1 LRVLHANSGIQFDRI
16 FMSKDVKKVVLA
28 YSGGLDTSITLKWL
42 QTTYGCEVVTFTAD
56 LGQGEELEP
65 ARQKALLLGIKP
77 ENIFIEDV
85 REEFVR
91 DYVFPMFRANAVYEG
106 QYLLGTSIAR
116 PLIAK
121 KQIELAE
128 KLGADAVSHG
138 ATGKGNDQVRYEL
151 AYFALKPDITIIAP
165 WREWDLRSREQLI
178 AFAEA
183 HQIPIAKDKRGEAP
197 FSVDANLLHASS
209 EGKVLEDPAAEVPD
223 YVYSR
228 TIDPEQAPD
237 QATTITID
245 FEKGDATAIDGKK
258 LTPATLLAK
267 LNELG
272 RANGIGR
279 LDLVEN
285 RFVGMKSR
293 GMYETPGGT
302 ILLVAHRGIES
313 ITLDRGAA
321 HLKDELMP
329 KYAELVYNGFW
340 FAPEREMLQAAI
352 DHSQQYVAGR
362 VRLKLYKGNVI
373 MVGRES
379 KYSLYDQDLVTFE
392 EGAVA
397 YDHRDAAGFIKL
409 NALRL
414 RTLGQRKKKLGL

>member
-1 LRVLHANSGIQFDRI
+1 MPEQRVN
-16 FMSKDVKKVVLA
+16 KVVLA
-28 YSGGLDTSITLKWL
+28 YSGGLDTSIILKWL

-65 ARQKALLLGIKP
+65 ARRKAQLLGIRD
-77 ENIFIEDV
+77 ENIFIEDL
-85 REEFVR
+85 REEFVS
-91 DYVFPMFRANAVYEG
+91 DYVFPMFRANAQYEG
-106 QYLLGTSIAR
+106 LYLLGTSIAR

-121 KQIELAE
+121 KQIEIAE
-128 KLGADAVSHG
+128 KVGADAVAHG
-138 ATGKGNDQVRYEL
+138 ATGKGNDQVRFEL
-151 AYFALKPDITIIAP
+151 SYYALKPDVTVIAP
-165 WREWDLRSREQLI
+165 WREWDLTSRTKLLE
-178 AFAEA
+178 FAEA
-183 HQIPIAKDKRGEAP
+183 HQIPIAKDKRGDAP

-209 EGKVLEDPAAEVPD
+209 EGKVLEDPAQEVPD

-228 TIDPEQAPD
+228 TLDPEEAPD
-237 QATTITID
+237 TPTYVSID
-245 FEKGDATAIDGKK
+245 FEKGDPVAIDGER
-258 LTPATLLAK
+258 LSPATLLTR

-302 ILLVAHRGIES
+302 ILLAAHRGIES

-329 KYAELVYNGFW
+329 RYAELIYNGFW
-340 FAPEREMLQAAI
+340 FTPEREMLQALI
-352 DHSQQYVAGR
+352 DKSQEMVTGS
-362 VRLKLYKGNVI
+362 VRLKLYKGGAWV
-373 MVGRES
+373 VGRS
-379 KYSLYDQDLVTFE
+379 SPNSLYDQELVTFE

-397 YDHRDAAGFIKL
+397 YDHRDAAGFIRL

-414 RTLGQRKKKLGL
+414 RTLAQRKKKLGL

>member
-1 LRVLHANSGIQFDRI
+1 MQKTN
-16 FMSKDVKKVVLA
+16 VKKVVLA
-28 YSGGLDTSITLKWL
+28 YSGGLDTSIILKLL

-56 LGQGEELEP
+56 LGQGEELGP
-65 ARQKALLLGIKP
+65 ARDKALLLGIKP
-77 ENIFIEDV
+77 ENIFIEDL

-91 DYVFPMFRANAVYEG
+91 DYVFPMFRANALYEG

-116 PLIAK
+116 PLIGK
-121 KQIELAE
+121 RQIEIAE
-128 KLGADAVSHG
+128 MVGADAVCHG
-138 ATGKGNDQVRYEL
+138 ATGKGNDQVRFEL
-151 AYFALKPDITIIAP
+151 VYYALKPDVKVIAP
-165 WREWDLRSREQLI
+165 WREWDMRSREQLI

-183 HQIPIAKDKRGEAP
+183 NQIPIAKDKRGEAP
-197 FSVDANLLHASS
+197 FSTDANLLHTSS
-209 EGKVLEDPAAEVPD
+209 EGKVLEDPSQDVPD

-228 TIDPEQAPD
+228 TVNPEDAPD
-237 QATTITID
+237 RATVITVD
-245 FEKGDATAIDGKK
+245 FERGDAVALDGER
-258 LTPATLLAK
+258 LTPAALLAR

-293 GMYETPGGT
+293 GMYETPGGA
-302 ILLVAHRGIES
+302 ILLAAHRGIES

-329 KYAELVYNGFW
+329 RYAELVYYGFW

-352 DHSQQYVAGR
+352 DRSQEFVTGR
-362 VRLKLYKGNVI
+362 VRLKLYKGNVGV
-373 MVGRES
+373 VGRES
-379 KYSLYDQDLVTFE
+379 PYSLYDQDLVTFE
-392 EGAVA
+392 EGAAA
-397 YDHRDAAGFIKL
+397 YDQHDAEGFIKL

-414 RTLGQRKKKLGL
+414 RTLGQRRRKMGI

>member
-1 LRVLHANSGIQFDRI
+1 MPQRDI
-16 FMSKDVKKVVLA
+16 KKVVLA
-28 YSGGLDTSITLKWL
+28 YSGGLDTSIILKWL

-65 ARQKALLLGIKP
+65 ARKKAQLLGIKDQ
-77 ENIFIEDV
+77 NIFVEDL

-91 DYVFPMFRANAVYEG
+91 DYVFPMFRANALYEG

-121 KQIELAE
+121 KQIEIAE
-128 KLGADAVSHG
+128 KVGADAVAHG
-138 ATGKGNDQVRYEL
+138 ATGKGNDQVRFEL
-151 AYFALKPDITIIAP
+151 TYYALKPDVKVIAP
-165 WREWDLRSREQLI
+165 WREWDLVSRTKLI
-178 AFAEA
+178 EFAEK

-209 EGKVLEDPAAEVPD
+209 EGKVLEDPAQEVPD

-228 TIDPEQAPD
+228 TIDPEDAPD
-237 QATTITID
+237 KATYITVD
-245 FEKGDATAIDGKK
+245 FERGDAVAIDGKAHS
-258 LTPATLLAK
+258 PAALLAR

-302 ILLVAHRGIES
+302 ILLAAHRGIES
-313 ITLDRGAA
+313 ITLDRGAG

-329 KYAELVYNGFW
+329 KYAELVYYGFW

-352 DHSQQYVAGR
+352 DKSQELVSGR
-362 VRLKLYKGNVI
+362 VKLKLYKGGVGV
-373 MVGRES
+373 VGRES

-397 YDHRDAAGFIKL
+397 YDHRDAEGFIRL

-414 RTLGQRKKKLGL
+414 RTLGQRKKKLKL

>member
-1 LRVLHANSGIQFDRI
+1 
-16 FMSKDVKKVVLA
+16 M
-28 YSGGLDTSITLKWL
+28 KWL

-77 ENIFIEDV
+77 ENIFVEDL

-91 DYVFPMFRANAVYEG
+91 DYVFPMFRANTVYEG

-121 KQIELAE
+121 KQIEIAE
-128 KLGADAVSHG
+128 KVGADAVAHG
-138 ATGKGNDQVRYEL
+138 ATGKGNDQVRFEL
-151 AYFALKPDITIIAP
+151 GYHALKPDITIIAP

-209 EGKVLEDPAAEVPD
+209 EGKVLEDPAQEVPD

-228 TIDPEQAPD
+228 TIGPEQAPD
-237 QATTITID
+237 QATTISID
-245 FEKGDATAIDGKK
+245 FEKGDATAIDGRK
-258 LTPATLLAK
+258 LSPATLLAK

-302 ILLVAHRGIES
+302 ILLAAHRGIES

-352 DHSQQYVAGR
+352 DLSQQYVTGR

-373 MVGRES
+373 TVGRES
-379 KYSLYDQDLVTFE
+379 RYSLYDQDLVTFE

-414 RTLGQRKKKLGL
+414 RTLGQRKRKLGL